1 MRASILDATLG
12 VHVAAGVLA
21 LLAGALA
28 LGTAKGGRR
37 HRRAGRA
44 YVASMAVVVVT
55 AIPLALADGNY
66 FLFTVAVFSGYLVL
80 NGYRVLS
87 RKRPV
92 PGEAA
97 PLDWAAHLSMVGV
110 GVAMVGL
117 GGRSLLGG
125 DGPGVVLV
133 VFGGIGLVLAG
144 REIRAVYRPPESP
157 REWFYR
163 HLAFMGG
170 GYIATVTA
178 AVTVNLG
185 MLPPLV
191 RWVGPTAVGTPAI
204 VLAVLWYRREFGDG
218 SGRTFGG

>member
-1 MRASILDATLG
+1 MRSAILDATLLF
-12 VHVAAGVLA
+12 HVAAGVLA
-21 LLAGALA
+21 LLAGAVA

-44 YVASMAVVVVT
+44 YVLAMAVVVTT
-55 AIPLALADGNY
+55 ALPLALAEGNY
-66 FLFTVAVFSGYLVL
+66 FLFSIAVFSGYLVL
-80 NGYRVLS
+80 NGYRVLA
-87 RKRPV
+87 RKRPS

-97 PLDWAAHLSMVGV
+97 PLDWAAHLTMVGI

-117 GGRSLLGG
+117 GGRILVGG
-125 DGPGVVLV
+125 DGLGAALV
-133 VFGGIGLVLAG
+133 VFGAIGLVLAG
-144 REIRAVYRPPESP
+144 REIRAVYRPPEGA

-163 HLAFMGG
+163 HIVFMGG

-185 MLPPLV
+185 TLPPLA

-204 VLAVLWYRREFGDG
+204 VLAVRRYRRKFGDVAD
-218 SGRTFGG
+218 GRPAG